1 MQSDH
6 RTGNR
11 DQKRR
16 VLDAV
21 RLIVQGLRQSS
32 QGLEQRHGVS
42 ASQLFVLRALVGG
55 SPLSIGELAERTMTH
70 QSSVS
75 VVAAKLVTA
84 KLARRTRSTV
94 DARRVELTA
103 TEAGRKLAAIA
114 PDPFQERLVD
124 GLADLTAAQ
133 RRALVAGLE
142 SWVTAMGLGERP
154 GMFFEPV
161 GKKRADRDRS

>member
-1 MQSDH
+1 MQSDP
-6 RTGNR
+6 RPGRN
-11 DQKRR
+11 DQGRR
-16 VLDAV
+16 VLDAM

-42 ASQLFVLRALVGG
+42 ASQLFVLRALAGG
-55 SPLSIGELAERTMTH
+55 TPLSIGELAERTMTH

-75 VVAAKLVTA
+75 VVAAKLVA
-84 KLARRTRSTV
+84 ARLARRARSTV

-103 TEAGRKLAAIA
+103 TEAGRRLAAIA
-114 PDPFQERLVD
+114 PDPFQERLVE
-124 GLADLTAAQ
+124 GLARLTVAQ

-142 SWVTAMGLGERP
+142 SWVAAMGLGERP

-161 GKKRADRDRS
+161 TKAKKRARS